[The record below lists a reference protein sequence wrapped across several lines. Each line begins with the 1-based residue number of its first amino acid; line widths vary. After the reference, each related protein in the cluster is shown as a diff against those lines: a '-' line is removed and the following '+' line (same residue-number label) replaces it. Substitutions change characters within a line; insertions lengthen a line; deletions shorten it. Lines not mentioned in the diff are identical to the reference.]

1 VTHEQYRHQFQLLFP
16 ESSVQVYLLL
26 KKLYFSLGML
36 LVSKRVYL
44 AGPDVFLLNAQEVGE
59 NKKALCQKYGF
70 EGVFPL
76 DTEVDVA
83 GKTPRELGLCISNVN
98 ERLIKSCD
106 FIIANL
112 TPFRGPSADVGTV
125 YEIGYAHGLGKKV
138 LAYTNVSA
146 GFTERTLEALKGRVN
161 RAADGR
167 LRDEH
172 GMFVEEVDLTDN
184 LMIDGCI
191 HANTRLLVI
200 EAAPAGE
207 LFTFLGGFEKCLQAA
222 KELLPK

>member
-1 VTHEQYRHQFQLLFP
+1 MVAP
-16 ESSVQVYLLL
+16 
-26 KKLYFSLGML
+26 
-36 LVSKRVYL
+36 RVYL
-44 AGPDVFLLNAQEVGE
+44 AGPDVFLLNAKEVGE
-59 NKKALCQKYGF
+59 NKKVLCRKYGF

-76 DTEVDVA
+76 DTEVDLA
-83 GKTPRELGLCISNVN
+83 DKTPREIGLCISDVN

-106 FIIANL
+106 FVIANI

-125 YEIGYAHGLGKKV
+125 YEMGYAHGLGKKV
-138 LAYTNVSA
+138 LAYTNITD
-146 GFTERTLEALKGRVN
+146 GFTQRTLEALKGRVS
-161 RAADGR
+161 RHSDGR

-184 LMIDGCI
+184 LMVDGCI

-207 LFTFLGGFEKCLQAA
+207 MFTFLGGFEKCLQAA
-222 KELLPK
+222 KEMLPK